1 MNPSVVDLTR
11 DRCDEPRGHR
21 RPNNHPFQ
29 AGPIGVDMSADVVD
43 LLDDEDYVAN
53 EAPESGFHLPAL
65 ESMSLP
71 KPPPLK
77 TQTHPRKILEAA
89 KNRKR
94 EKEAAIK
101 AARQT
106 HQKVVVNDQKE
117 RNESAAK
124 AGIGQASE
132 TVVLL
137 DTGRLSS
144 ASMLPIPSQ
153 NPRPAP
159 DPPGEILNLG
169 QDSPDKLEKKKP
181 VLSRNQQAPEDPSY
195 SALNPKRKLIE
206 NRNLFTDAAT
216 MKKRNDTSK
225 ELPCGQSDSHGL
237 VTAGGSLS
245 SLKQEQY
252 RKRKERPRSLSDSLQ
267 TVRNR
272 NNQGRRGQDQRRSQ
286 NDRSRSFSD
295 PELKQTES
303 EDAKASEFKQ
313 GQMRSHK
320 IRSRSLSETHGMVN
334 EGNSRLSMHKKQSQS
349 APSSP
354 RQKTSKSRS
363 HLKKDPLIK
372 IETCDDIETQRPR
385 KRHGRNRT
393 RSVSESVPGPGGIN
407 YIIIDDSSDEE
418 DDVIHTSKRKPSS
431 AAPVRSVKRSNLG
444 VSRNGGTHKQPY
456 GFDSERDFNWNISRE
471 TALEMQERLFKEA
484 AERVRTQNWVRVET
498 RRSSIPYFTEP
509 IFDIATKYPDHWK
522 WKEPYACLGL
532 PRNAPIQQVKSQY
545 RKLARIYHPD
555 KSKQANTSNKF
566 HGIATAYRKLTH
578 EWT

>member
-1 MNPSVVDLTR
+1 MNPSVVDLTC
-11 DRCDEPRGHR
+11 DRCDEARGHR
-21 RPNNHPFQ
+21 HRRSNDHPFQ

-43 LLDDEDYVAN
+43 LLDDEDYVGN
-53 EAPESGFHLPAL
+53 ETSDYQLPTL

-94 EKEAAIK
+94 EKEAAVK
-101 AARQT
+101 AARQM
-106 HQKVVVNDQKE
+106 HQKVVTNEQKK
-117 RNESAAK
+117 RNESVK
-124 AGIGQASE
+124 AGICEASE
-132 TVVLL
+132 TVFFL
-137 DTGRLSS
+137 DTARSSS
-144 ASMLPIPSQ
+144 ASAHPIPFQ
-153 NPRPAP
+153 NPRSAP
-159 DPPGEILNLG
+159 DPPGEIWNLG
-169 QDSPDKLEKKKP
+169 QGSAKKLEQKQP
-181 VLSRNQQAPEDPSY
+181 DSSRVQQAPGNPSY
-195 SALNPKRKLIE
+195 SALDPKEKLIE
-206 NRNLFTDAAT
+206 NRNLFTGT
-216 MKKRNDTSK
+216 TVKQRNGTPK
-225 ELPCGQSDSHGL
+225 EQQRGQSDSNGL
-237 VTAGGSLS
+237 VTAGDRLPR
-245 SLKQEQY
+245 LKQEKY
-252 RKRKERPRSLSDSLQ
+252 RKRKERPRSLSDSHQ
-267 TVRNR
+267 PVRNR
-272 NNQGRRGQDQRRSQ
+272 NNQGRRRQDQSRYP
-286 NDRSRSFSD
+286 NDRPRSFSE
-295 PELKQTES
+295 PEIKRTEC
-303 EDAKASEFKQ
+303 EDTKASESKQ
-313 GQMRSHK
+313 GQNQLHKMRSP
-320 IRSRSLSETHGMVN
+320 SLRESQGMVN
-334 EGNSRLSMHKKQSQS
+334 ESNSRRSMHEKQSQS
-349 APSSP
+349 KPFSP

-363 HLKKDPLIK
+363 QLKKDPSIK
-372 IETCDDIETQRPR
+372 IETCEDIGTQKPR
-385 KRHGRNRT
+385 KRQGRNRA

-418 DDVIHTSKRKPSS
+418 DDVIHTSKRKTSS

-444 VSRNGGTHKQPY
+444 ISRNGGTQKQPY

-471 TALEMQERLFKEA
+471 MALEMQERLFKEA

-509 IFDIATKYPDHWK
+509 IFDIAAKYPDHWK